1 MYVGVG
7 NLGASLKQIRHKIHK
22 ALPRELSPS
31 DLIKRWAMDQQKKG
45 KAKVAKVASESDARA
60 ATADAAYQ
68 KQMAMIQ
75 SLTPEMLTP
84 ANPLTLTT
92 SAPKTPP
99 ALAEEKP
106 TNYVPWIAGGAAVLA
121 LALVVGRKGKRR

>member
-7 NLGASLKQIRHKIHK
+7 NLGGSLKHIRHVIHK

-31 DLIKRWAMDQQKKG
+31 DLIKRWGQKQQRQG
-45 KAKVAKVASESDARA
+45 QAKVARVATESDART

-75 SLTPEMLTP
+75 ALTPEMMTP
-84 ANPLTLTT
+84 ADPLPLM

-99 ALAEEKP
+99 AVAKAK
-106 TNYVPWIAGGAAVLA
+106 TNYVPWVAGGAAVLA
-121 LALVVGRKGKRR
+121 LALFMRRKGKRR